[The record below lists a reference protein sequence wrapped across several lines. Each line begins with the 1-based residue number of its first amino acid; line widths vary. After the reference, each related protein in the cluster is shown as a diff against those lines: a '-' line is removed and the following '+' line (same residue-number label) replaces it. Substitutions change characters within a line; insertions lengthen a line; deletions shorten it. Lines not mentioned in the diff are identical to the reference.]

1 MSRGKIKNFKNMK
14 KVKFTLLL
22 ASAVLMIFISSCTMQ
37 KRLYTSGYHIEFK
50 NGNPTTV
57 KKNADNDEVK
67 NNKNASSIATAT
79 TIKESKSQTNDINNN
94 STKEAI
100 VNNSSTTSVPINEN
114 IVASTTNDPVVYT
127 SQKTNSWYNAPA
139 STKTNINTEKK
150 ANVKQSNTNNDNNQ
164 ATKSGGKSW
173 IAALLLCIFLGELG
187 IHRFYLGYTWQG
199 IVQLLTLGGLGIWS
213 LIDLIRII
221 TKDLQPKNGHYT
233 DKN

>member
-1 MSRGKIKNFKNMK
+1 MKRVNFI
-14 KVKFTLLL
+14 LLL

-57 KKNADNDEVK
+57 KKNVDNDEVK

-79 TIKESKSQTNDINNN
+79 TIKESKSQTNDINDVIINDAIINN
-94 STKEAI
+94 PTST
-100 VNNSSTTSVPINEN
+100 NTNEN

-127 SQKTNSWYNAPA
+127 SQKTSSWYNASAVP
-139 STKTNINTEKK
+139 KTNINTDKK
-150 ANVKQSNTNNDNNQ
+150 ANVKQTNTNNENANAQ
-164 ATKSGGKSW
+164 ATKSAGKSW
-173 IAALLLCIFLGELG
+173 IAALLLCIFLGTLG

-199 IVQLLTLGGLGIWS
+199 IVQLLTLGGLGIWT

-221 TKDLQPKNGHYT
+221 TRDLQPKSGHYT
-233 DKN
+233 D